1 MRSSCRAA
9 GKVEKS
15 GIPHWDHMKKRITFG
30 LYMNIP
36 TVLTRF
42 LGHRHRRILLF
53 LLVMGLAAYTA
64 GLFVHVTRDASKY
77 AAIAR
82 EIFDTGEYINLTIH
96 GEAYVQKP
104 PLLFWLSALSYR
116 IFGVNDFAFKLPVL
130 LFSLA
135 GFFFTFKLGSALYDR
150 KTGALAALLLA
161 SSQISFLYNMDIH
174 TDSLMQSLVTLSLW
188 QLFLFLKNGKNL
200 PLIIGFGALGG
211 AMLTKGPVGAV
222 VPATAVAGYLLFTG
236 RTRRIIDP
244 RWITGLL
251 IAGVT
256 ILPALAGLYHQSGW
270 EGIRF
275 YFWDNN
281 MGRIQ
286 GTSVSKDTNYLFYL
300 TNLLYLYAPWTIL
313 LFTALFLQFR
323 ALVHRRMED
332 SGWFLF
338 WGIWV
343 YFFIISVSH
352 GKLPN
357 YIYMLVPLFS
367 VVTARMLVPLISGK
381 KETMLRWLLPVQT
394 IMAGLT
400 GLLLSLLLFWMFPL
414 RPAWTSL
421 LLLPFLITALY
432 PFFRGGSPGYRLL
445 VPSLAMATALNLYIN
460 SYVAPQI
467 FSDQASV
474 KAASLFNTQATQEAQ
489 LGNYNYPSHELF
501 FYARTPVRQLF
512 NDLELFARMRTPGN
526 WVLTTREV
534 VDRMPQGEF
543 PTPEITPLPHVWI
556 NNLTLR
562 YLNPRTREAAR
573 DTLYLLRSTAVA
585 PEESPH

>member
-1 MRSSCRAA
+1 
-9 GKVEKS
+9 
-15 GIPHWDHMKKRITFG
+15 
-30 LYMNIP
+30 MNIP

-42 LGHRHRRILLF
+42 VGHRHRRILLF

-82 EIFDTGEYINLTIH
+82 EIFDTGEYIDLTIH
-96 GEAYVQKP
+96 GEPYVQKP

-135 GFFFTFKLGSALYDR
+135 GIFFTFQLGSALYDR
-150 KTGALAALLLA
+150 KIGALAALLLA

-188 QLFLFLKNGKNL
+188 QLFLFLKNGKTL

-381 KETMLRWLLPVQT
+381 METMLRWLLPVQT

-585 PEESPH
+585 PEDSPH